1 MNLTGLR
8 TQVSTS
14 DCPGR
19 SLGGKGARWA
29 VPPTGL
35 IAQQRGNLDEAE
47 ADFTRMAEI
56 YRSVYNGKHY
66 YIGVALGNLAS
77 VYMDRKLYVRAEQLF
92 REALQQYAG
101 TLPAEHENVGVG
113 RISLGRALLRQNRFS
128 AAESE
133 SRTGYEILL
142 KQSSPSQAWL
152 HNARTDLAEEYAAMR
167 QPEKAEQFRAELAK
181 AQAANP
187 SASVR
192 K

>member
-1 MNLTGLR
+1 MHPRIAGT
-8 TQVSTS
+8 
-14 DCPGR
+14 
-19 SLGGKGARWA
+19 LGELGK
-29 VPPTGL
+29 

-47 ADFTRMAEI
+47 TDFTRMAEI

-77 VYMDRKLYVRAEQLF
+77 VYMDRKQYVRAEQLF

-113 RISLGRALLRQNRFS
+113 RISLGRALLRQSRFS
-128 AAESE
+128 EAESE
-133 SRTGYEILL
+133 SRAGYEILL
-142 KQSSPSQAWL
+142 KQSNPSQAWL
-152 HNARTDLAEEYAAMR
+152 HNARTDLAEEYAALK